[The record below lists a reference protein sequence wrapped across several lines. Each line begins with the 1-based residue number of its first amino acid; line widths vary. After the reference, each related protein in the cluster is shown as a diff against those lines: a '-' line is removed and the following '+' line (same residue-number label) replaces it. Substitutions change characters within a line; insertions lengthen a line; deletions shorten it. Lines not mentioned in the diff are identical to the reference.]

1 MSGNSLLDKLRGARG
16 QTFAPIPDN
25 LSPEDR
31 RQALLQRIPMNA
43 RVELMK
49 KPIQRRMEAY
59 ITEHG
64 PSAAMLRRANICA
77 FRSEP
82 VLIQGESGTGKEIV
96 AKILLAN
103 ALADTF
109 FPVNCAGLVDTLF
122 EALVFG
128 HIAGTFTGASQS
140 KPGILVSAGTGT
152 VFFDEIGE
160 LPLLQQA
167 KLLRAL
173 QERQV
178 LPVGAN
184 VEVPVR
190 CRFIFATNR
199 DLEKLVETGQF
210 REDLYQRIAALTLTT
225 YPLRERPSDAH
236 LIADHYCMEKG
247 WEMPEIVIPD
257 RVIQSKGN
265 IRTLQN
271 WLLRIN
277 VFGEDEN

>member
-1 MSGNSLLDKLRGARG
+1 MTSNSLLDKLRGARS
-16 QTFAPIPDN
+16 QTFAPIPEN
-25 LSPEDR
+25 LSPEER
-31 RQALLQRIPMNA
+31 RQELLQRIPLGA
-43 RVELMK
+43 RIELMK
-49 KPIQRRMEAY
+49 KPVQRRMEAY
-59 ITEHG
+59 ITEHA
-64 PSAAMLRRANICA
+64 PSQAMLRRANICA
-77 FRSEP
+77 FRTEP
-82 VLIQGESGTGKEIV
+82 VLIQGESGTGKELV

-103 ALADTF
+103 EPESTF

-128 HIAGTFTGASQS
+128 HIAGTFTGANQS
-140 KPGILVSAGTGT
+140 RSGILVSAGTGT

-173 QERQV
+173 QERKV
-178 LPVGAN
+178 LPVGAT
-184 VEVPVR
+184 VEVPIR

-225 YPLRERPSDAH
+225 YPLRDRLSDAI
-236 LIADHYCMEKG
+236 LIADHYCVANG
-247 WEMPEIVIPD
+247 WEMPEIPIPAKVIN
-257 RVIQSKGN
+257 SKGN

-277 VFGEDEN
+277 VFGENET